1 MSFLTSWL
9 VALFVR
15 WMRKRRG
22 VAVPDCSAIVPD
34 ESDGYETTDSEVAS
48 RCVPA
53 RNPPTW
59 PLGASLDADMHDVR
73 GFGRD
78 SEEQPEMISITLKR
92 DHATGKIYDC
102 KDRELVSVEIRG
114 NGRRDFRSDPAG
126 ILQALSS
133 EALGGQVITLL
144 LVDNAAFAESADSC
158 RMGLHFIDATCVWV
172 ESVAGFGEVSRDT
185 ELAVV

>member
-15 WMRKRRG
+15 WMRKRKG

-34 ESDGYETTDSEVAS
+34 ESDGCETAGSEVAS
-48 RCVPA
+48 RCVPV

-59 PLGASLDADMHDVR
+59 PLGASLGADMHDVR
-73 GFGRD
+73 GFGHD
-78 SEEQPEMISITLKR
+78 PEDQPEMISITLKR
-92 DHATGKIYDC
+92 DRATGKIHDC
-102 KDRELVSVEIRG
+102 ENRELVSVEIRG
-114 NGRRDFRSDPAG
+114 NGRRDFRSDSAG

-172 ESVAGFGEVSRDT
+172 NPVDGFGEVARDA
-185 ELAVV
+185 ELAVA